1 MNHLRVL
8 FILLSLLAGTIGLI
22 VSLDYI
28 QGHPLFESWQSIKSV
43 LSSAQGEDY
52 FLMVIFILGL
62 FVMYLLQEK
71 KKK

>member
-1 MNHLRVL
+1 MRVL

>member
-1 MNHLRVL
+1 MRAL
-8 FILLSLLAGTIGLI
+8 FILLSLLAGTISLI

>member
-1 MNHLRVL
+1 MRVL

-28 QGHPLFESWQSIKSV
+28 QGHSLFESWQSIKSV